1 MSGETNLSK
10 LLSNM
15 EPVLHKNRYVF
26 VTVPHSYEIDFS
38 IVHGTFKEDEGVTLV
53 LKKEHADRSN
63 LTYDFVASC
72 ITLTV
77 HSALHAI
84 GLTSAIS
91 TALANDKISC
101 NVIAAYYHDHIFVE
115 EKDAEKAIKVLL
127 KLTNAYNLKK

>member
-15 EPVLHKNRYVF
+15 EPVLKTNRYVF
-26 VTVPHSYEIDFS
+26 VTVSYSCEIDFS
-38 IVHGTFKEDEGVTLV
+38 IVHGTFKEEEGVTLI
-53 LKKEHADRSN
+53 LEKDRADNLN

-91 TALANDKISC
+91 TALANNKISC
-101 NVIAAYYHDHIFVE
+101 NVIAAYYHDHIFVN
-115 EKDAEKAIKVLL
+115 EKDAERAMKVLL
-127 KLTNAYNLKK
+127 KLTNAYNLKQ